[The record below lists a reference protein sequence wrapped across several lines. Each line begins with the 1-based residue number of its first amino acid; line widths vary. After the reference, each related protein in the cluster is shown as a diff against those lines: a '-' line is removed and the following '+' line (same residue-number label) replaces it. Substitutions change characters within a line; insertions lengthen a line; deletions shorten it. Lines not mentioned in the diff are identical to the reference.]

1 MKPGEEPTFYS
12 DASSDEEDETTAK
25 STEVVQEEKKSQW
38 GTKARKIHTQKSE
51 LIKQQKDPNWTE
63 IINWFYLQSC
73 FFFSRAKNVLWRF
86 KKEHIW
92 REIGTREWKSSF
104 WYILIACPVPDKEK
118 TNFAVCLFITK
129 VERPSLA
136 TSFRLLVYRF

>member
-25 STEVVQEEKKSQW
+25 STGVVQEEKKSQW

-63 IINWFYLQSC
+63 IINWFYLQSW
-73 FFFSRAKNVLWRF
+73 FFFLSSEERTLKVQERTHLKGGRYQRM
-86 KKEHIW
+86 KE
-92 REIGTREWKSSF
+92 
-104 WYILIACPVPDKEK
+104 
-118 TNFAVCLFITK
+118 
-129 VERPSLA
+129 
-136 TSFRLLVYRF
+136 